1 MGVRAS
7 APVRRADHRRVSLK
21 ILSLTNRA
29 PARSML
35 HRLAT
40 LAIAFVS
47 AAPVLA
53 QDAPTPAPAAVST
66 KGPITID
73 AQTIEGVSDLEVT
86 ARGAAEIKRDDLSV
100 YGEVLRYNRQFG
112 IVEGEG
118 GVRLQAGPGPFPGP
132 RPRDK
137 TPGGTRFLQEPKFP
151 VQREL
156 PARGK
161 ARGPA
166 FPRKGNYP

>member
-40 LAIAFVS
+40 LAIAFVR
-47 AAPVLA
+47 AARVVA

-118 GVRLQAGPGPFPGP
+118 GVRLQAGPDRFS
-132 RPRDK
+132 RPRLQYNKPHD
-137 TPGGTRFLQEPKFP
+137 TRFLQEPNFL
-151 VQREL
+151 V
-156 PARGK
+156 
-161 ARGPA
+161 
-166 FPRKGNYP
+166 